1 MTPGTSPSRRRRRAE
16 REPSGDRAVSGSVL
30 DSVEAIKRRT
40 MVAKPGLDSA
50 LPGYPQRMTPD
61 EELMV
66 IFGALHLVALV
77 LGGVLFIMFL
87 RSEAGSGRRP
97 PDDDD
102 SGGGGNDPISPGPK
116 SPPSRGIPLPDA
128 VQSSVRLRGP
138 GRLSELRP

>member
-1 MTPGTSPSRRRRRAE
+1 
-16 REPSGDRAVSGSVL
+16 
-30 DSVEAIKRRT
+30 
-40 MVAKPGLDSA
+40 
-50 LPGYPQRMTPD
+50 MTPD

-77 LGGVLFIMFL
+77 LGGVLFVMFL

-102 SGGGGNDPISPGPK
+102 TGGGGNDRLSPGPK
-116 SPPSRGIPLPDA
+116 NSPSGGIPLPDA

-138 GRLSELRP
+138 GRLSRLRPQRERRPVREPAEPGRRRVYS